1 MTLVCRFR
9 WRVVSPVVNNVWLNK
24 RRRVDREWLWGTWDE
39 TYVNIRVV
47 DEYGGRDS
55 RGYERISDR

>member
-1 MTLVCRFR
+1 VTLVCRFR

-39 TYVNIRVV
+39 MYVNLRVV

-55 RGYERISDR
+55 RG